1 MASGLDVQRLLI
13 FREIARAG
21 SIASAARSLGWTQPA
36 VSQHLR
42 HLERQAGT
50 PLVLRRPRGVQL
62 TEAGRTLLR
71 HAEAIATRLRL
82 ATDELDALVRLRA
95 GSVRLAAFPSAGA
108 TIVPAAMGLL
118 AGRHPGLDVRLR
130 EAEPPQALGLL
141 AAGEV
146 DLAVTFAHPT
156 SAPHPRADFPSG
168 PEPVEVG
175 ASDLVRVVVG
185 ADPLVLVLPRA
196 HPYAQPADVPLPL
209 NALAGEKW
217 VGGCD
222 RCTAN
227 LLALCADAGFVP
239 DIRHSSDDYV
249 LTQALIARGLAVGL
263 LPRLALDASRD
274 PGIAVRPVAGLGHR
288 ILYVSHHR
296 DADRVPAVRGAI
308 QALLDTMAPTLD
320 HTPT

>member
-156 SAPHPRADFPSG
+156 SAPHPRA
-168 PEPVEVG
+168 
-175 ASDLVRVVVG
+175 AS
-185 ADPLVLVLPRA
+185 PRA
-196 HPYAQPADVPLPL
+196 RSRWRSAPRIWC
-209 NALAGEKW
+209 GW
-217 VGGCD
+217 WSG
-222 RCTAN
+222 R
-227 LLALCADAGFVP
+227 
-239 DIRHSSDDYV
+239 IRWCSSC
-249 LTQALIARGLAVGL
+249 
-263 LPRLALDASRD
+263 P
-274 PGIAVRPVAGLGHR
+274 
-288 ILYVSHHR
+288 
-296 DADRVPAVRGAI
+296 
-308 QALLDTMAPTLD
+308 APTR
-320 HTPT
+320 TRSRRTCPSP